1 MSIYVDK
8 HDVKVVGSK
17 YINGKHKKDQVLATH
32 QSSEGVAL
40 KRLIPM
46 LEEIADTHDANHEIT
61 ISITMNQYQR

>member
-17 YINGKHKKDQVLATH
+17 YINGKHKKDQVLATY
-32 QSSEGVAL
+32 QSSEGIQL
-40 KRLIPM
+40 KKLIPM
-46 LEEIADTHDANHEIT
+46 LEEIADTHNANHEIT